1 MEMKKWWQILIRRRV
16 EAISIALIILV
27 AGISAALLLPS
38 SYRSTA
44 TILVNDQEM
53 PKGVSDA
60 SISGY
65 ADRRINLLTK
75 QVLSS
80 DHLNRLAK
88 EFNLYEQKEFKD
100 GKLSLTALDDLRKR
114 IDINLN
120 KAKVIDSK
128 MRFLVDA
135 VISFDVSFIDKNP
148 EVAQKVT
155 EYIVNLFLKE
165 NKGAQPK
172 TTTAALELLKKQEL
186 ELSEK
191 VKAAENRLKVFKSNA
206 LYSLPEM
213 KDSNIRNLE
222 KTNDEILNI
231 RSQLRALQEK
241 RIFLESELMR
251 LSPTAIAYDSEGNRV
266 LGNEDRLKVLRA
278 EYEAKRSRYSPDHP
292 DLKRLRREI
301 AGLQSSVG
309 LTSAGKDLAANLL
322 QLKSEL
328 ASLKERYTDT
338 HPSITSL
345 KKRIASLS
353 SALRGE
359 RRRSI
364 SPAARGDADNPAYI
378 STVSKLKSTELDIT
392 MQQDILANLLV
403 EKSRIEKRLEMS
415 PAVEREY
422 LQLEREYKE
431 ALTEYDAIRE
441 KHFNAQLAGSLESS
455 KNTEGLKLLEPANF
469 PEKPYKP
476 NRKLLLLLSIVL
488 ASWAAVGVALVR
500 EHFDDR
506 IWSSDDIAS
515 ELMDPPLSTIPDFS
529 HRRNRRSPAK
539 VLDLT
544 LTPSQQG

>member
-1 MEMKKWWQILIRRRV
+1 MKKWWQILIRRRV